1 MLELDVEID
10 FLGLCAG
17 ALISRRHVLTA
28 YHCTY
33 NPADMYET
41 FIIYTYHVSVESFE
55 KKSKYKTI
63 TNFITP
69 ERTLLRDPVT
79 IQIVSCYIYLIHISS
94 RRQHVLSGKRLAVF
108 GLHTFNL
115 DKINEYE
122 KTGKS
127 EYFIVPIIGETST
140 FVL

>member
-1 MLELDVEID
+1 MLKLIL
-10 FLGLCAG
+10 LGLCAG

-33 NPADMYET
+33 NPADTYET

-63 TNFITP
+63 TNFIIP

-79 IQIVSCYIYLIHISS
+79 IQIVSCYLYLINHEDNMSS
-94 RRQHVLSGKRLAVF
+94 QESVLRFLVYTLLTLTKLLNMRKRENQ
-108 GLHTFNL
+108 T
-115 DKINEYE
+115 
-122 KTGKS
+122 
-127 EYFIVPIIGETST
+127 TSL
-140 FVL
+140 FL